1 MEHNEERQL
10 QLATGTELAATA
22 SAAMAKAEIESAY
35 VMAMR
40 KPRTWADV
48 RAKILAACERP
59 VFAAKAEYQKP
70 IGGSKITGPSIR
82 FAEMAVQAAG
92 NIKTSAT
99 VIYDDQNIR
108 KIHVQVIDL
117 ENNISYG
124 KEITLQKTVER
135 KKVKQGQEV
144 FGTRTN
150 SYGETVYIVEAT
162 EDDLLVKQAAQESKI
177 IRTCGLRM
185 IPQDIIEEAM
195 AVAKATRNKNIDPK
209 AELHKVLDAFSK
221 LGVKPSD
228 IASYLKKPIEQI
240 VDADIDDLRQIYT
253 AIKDGDARWSDFLE
267 DAEVVEGKEDAN
279 AKLAR
284 LKKEK
289 DESKPKADPKTEPEQ
304 PPVVEVEEANEAM
317 IKIAELRKAAGVEK
331 DTIFA
336 SVYKTLVGESNADKS
351 IEELD
356 AKAVKDLITGLQGMA
371 DRKNKK

>member
-10 QLATGTELAATA
+10 QLAAGTELAATA
-22 SAAMAKAEIESAY
+22 SAAMARAEIESAY
-35 VMAMR
+35 IMAMR

-150 SYGETVYIVEAT
+150 SFGETVYIVEAT

-195 AVAKATRNKNIDPK
+195 SVAKATRNKNIDPK
-209 AELHKVLDAFSK
+209 AECNKILDAFSK
-221 LGVKPSD
+221 LGVRPSD

-253 AIKDGDARWSDFLE
+253 AIKDGDAKWSDFLE

-289 DESKPKADPKTEPEQ
+289 DESKPKPDAKPEQ
-304 PPVVEVEEANEAM
+304 PPVVEAEEANEAM
-317 IKIAELRKAAGVEK
+317 VKIAELRKAAGVEK
-331 DTIFA
+331 DIIFA
-336 SVYKTLVGESNADKS
+336 SVYKTLVGDANADKS